1 MYFNRPALISH
12 FSELGKRIHAWL
24 RDETTCPALSAA
36 VQKSMTENSWFT
48 AGNIRYAL
56 AAIASD
62 MLDAQRLQDWL
73 AAYPVAKSRKQAGVI
88 MAGNI
93 PLVGFHDFLCVL
105 ASGHSFTGKLSHRD
119 AFLLPALASI
129 LTGIHPGWRSRI
141 AFSETLPVRGM
152 DFFIATGSDTSAHY
166 FETIAAAMHAS
177 GGGRSLIRR
186 NRRSVAVLSGDETE
200 EELNG
205 LANDLFGYFGWGC
218 RNVSL
223 LYVPEGYCWQP
234 LAAVLSAQQTLLQH
248 TGYANNYRYQK
259 ALLSLQGKPFHDVS
273 VALLCEDASLHAP
286 PAVVHY
292 RYYTAIG
299 DALKSIEQQRGQIQC
314 VVSRAMNCDN
324 FCTFGH
330 AQRPSLH
337 DYADGVDTM
346 KWMTGWAM
354 S

>member
-1 MYFNRPALISH
+1 MYFNRPAFISH
-12 FSELGKRIHAWL
+12 FSTLGKRIQVWL
-24 RDETTCPALSAA
+24 RDEKTCPALSTA
-36 VQKSMTENSWFT
+36 VQRSITENTWFT
-48 AGNIRYAL
+48 IDNIRYAL

-62 MLDAQRLQDWL
+62 MLDGQRLQEWL
-73 AAYPVAKSRKQAGVI
+73 AAYPAAKSMKKAGVI

-105 ASGHSFTGKLSHRD
+105 ASGHSFTGKLSHKD
-119 AFLLPALASI
+119 AFLLPALAGI
-129 LTGIHPGWRSRI
+129 LADIHPGWRSRI
-141 AFSETLPVRGM
+141 VFGDTLPVTGM
-152 DFFIATGSDTSAHY
+152 DFFIATGSDNSAPY
-166 FETIAAAMHAS
+166 FETIAAALRAS

-186 NRRSVAVLSGDETE
+186 NRRSVAVLRGDETE

-223 LYVPEGYCWQP
+223 LYVPRGYCWQP
-234 LAAVLSAQQTLLQH
+234 LAAVLSAQRALLRH
-248 TGYANNYRYQK
+248 AGYANNYRYQK
-259 ALLSLQGKPFHDVS
+259 ALLTLQDKPFQDMS

-292 RYYTAIG
+292 RYYPVIG
-299 DALKSIEQQRGQIQC
+299 DALQSIEQQRGQIQC

-324 FCTFGH
+324 FCIFGH

-346 KWMTGWAM
+346 KWIMNYEL
-354 S
+354 

>member
-1 MYFNRPALISH
+1 MYFNRPAFISH
-12 FSELGKRIHAWL
+12 FSTLGKRIQAWL
-24 RDETTCPALSAA
+24 RDEKTCPALSAA
-36 VQKSMTENSWFT
+36 VQKSMAGNSWFT

-56 AAIASD
+56 AAIAAD
-62 MLDAQRLQDWL
+62 MLDEQCLQQWL
-73 AAYPVAKSRKQAGVI
+73 AAYPAAKSTKRAGVI

-105 ASGHSFTGKLSHRD
+105 AAGHSFTGKLSHRD
-119 AFLLPALASI
+119 AFLLPALADI
-129 LTGIHPGWRSRI
+129 LADIHPGWRSRI
-141 AFSETLPVRGM
+141 AFNETLPVNGM
-152 DFFIATGSDTSAHY
+152 DFFIATGSDNSAHY
-166 FETIAAAMHAS
+166 FETIAATLHAS

-186 NRRSVAVLSGDETE
+186 NRRSVAVLRGDETG

-223 LYVPEGYCWQP
+223 LYVPDGYHWQP
-234 LAAVLSAQQTLLQH
+234 LAAALSAQQTLLQH

-259 ALLSLQGKPFHDVS
+259 ALLTLQNKPFQDVS

-292 RYYTAIG
+292 RYYPTID
-299 DALKSIEQQRGQIQC
+299 DALVSIEQQRGQIQC
-314 VVSRAMNCDN
+314 VVSRAVNCDN

-330 AQRPSLH
+330 AQHPSLH

-346 KWMTGWAM
+346 KWMTG
-354 S
+354 SEQ

>member
-1 MYFNRPALISH
+1 MYFNRPAFISH
-12 FSELGKRIHAWL
+12 FSELGKRTQAWL
-24 RDETTCPALSAA
+24 RDEKTCPALSEA
-36 VQKSMTENSWFT
+36 VQKSMAENTWFT
-48 AGNIRYAL
+48 VENIKYAL

-62 MLDAQRLQDWL
+62 MLDGQRLQEWL
-73 AAYPVAKSRKQAGVI
+73 AGCPVAKSAKQAGVI

-105 ASGHSFTGKLSHRD
+105 ASGHSFTGKLSHKD
-119 AFLLPALASI
+119 AFLLPALAGI
-129 LTGIHPGWRSRI
+129 LAGIHPGWRSRI
-141 AFSETLPVRGM
+141 AFSETLPVKGM
-152 DFFIATGSDTSAHY
+152 DFFIATGSDNSAHY
-166 FETIAAAMHAS
+166 FETIAAAMRAS

-186 NRRSVAVLSGDETE
+186 NRRSVAVLGGDETG

-205 LANDLFGYFGWGC
+205 LADDLFGYFGWGC

-234 LAAVLSAQQTLLQH
+234 LAAVLSARQTLLQH
-248 TGYANNYRYQK
+248 AGYANNYRYQK
-259 ALLSLQGKPFHDVS
+259 ALHTLENKPFQDVS
-273 VALLCEDASLHAP
+273 VALLREDASLHAP

-292 RYYTAIG
+292 RYYAAIG
-299 DALKSIEQQRGQIQC
+299 DALASIGQQRGQIQC
-314 VVSRAMNCDN
+314 VVGRAMNCDN

-346 KWMTGWAM
+346 KWLTGNE
-354 S
+354 